1 MRSGWQLLGLLNEI
15 VNHSVDIRPRSQNKA
30 RALATSVYGAFHKN
44 GNRIG
49 ALSVVA
55 HSVVGTMELRKH
67 DLSSGTAAGVS
78 VLRTE
83 DIKALT
89 KTMPQVDPG
98 LSDQERID
106 QIRAIEELVCA
117 GQAAQAKLS
126 LDFDRSMREQAAVRG
141 VPKERQGRGIA
152 AQIAFARR
160 ESVHK
165 GEQHL
170 ALAKTLP
177 EMPYTQKA
185 FAQGRISEW
194 KATLMLRQTACLSR
208 QDRATVDRELAGD
221 PERIEGMGD
230 REAANEADKVAYK
243 LDPRSFVE
251 RRARAEKERHTTLR
265 PAPDVMTW
273 FTGLLPVKDGVA
285 VHAALSAEADRLRA
299 AGDERSR
306 GQIMADTLV
315 QRILAP
321 HLAGTEGKASG
332 VPLMVNVVVPDSVL
346 WGNDNGGGWVE
357 GYGDVPGDLI
367 REWIA
372 ANLESGV
379 DTWLRRIYETPKTG
393 ELVAM
398 DSKARGFDG
407 GLAAFLRMRDRGCRE
422 KWCDAPVRHLDHA
435 EGHAE
440 GGLTSAENGQGL
452 CEAHNYAKQAIGWS
466 AQPRPGPRH
475 TIETTTP
482 TGHTYETVA
491 PRFRPRTNLS
501 PAEIEFVQL
510 IWAA

>member
-1 MRSGWQLLGLLNEI
+1 VAASSVIVTMDLGMQG
-15 VNHSVDIRPRSQNKA
+15 V
-30 RALATSVYGAFHKN
+30 
-44 GNRIG
+44 
-49 ALSVVA
+49 
-55 HSVVGTMELRKH
+55 
-67 DLSSGTAAGVS
+67 SSGGAAGRS

-83 DIKALT
+83 AVQALT
-89 KTMPQVDPG
+89 AAMPNVDAG
-98 LSDQERID
+98 LSNQERID

-117 GQAAQAKLS
+117 GQAAQARLAA
-126 LDFDRSMREQAAVRG
+126 DFDRETREQAAARG
-141 VPKERQGRGIA
+141 VPKERQGRGVA

-160 ESVHK
+160 ESVHR
-165 GEQHL
+165 GERHL
-170 ALAKTLP
+170 ALAKTLAETP
-177 EMPYTQKA
+177 HTQAA
-185 FAQGRISEW
+185 FAAGRITEW
-194 KATLMLRQTACLSR
+194 KATLMLRETACLSR
-208 QDRATVDRELAGD
+208 QDRAAVDWAIAGD
-221 PERIEGMGD
+221 PDRIEGMGD
-230 REAANEADKVAYK
+230 RELVNEVNKLAYQR
-243 LDPRSFVE
+243 DPMSYVE
-251 RRARAEKERHTTLR
+251 RRRRAESERHTTVR

-273 FTGLLPVKDGVA
+273 FTALLPVKDGVA

-315 QRILAP
+315 RRILAP
-321 HLAGTEGKASG
+321 HQSSADGVTG

-346 WGNDNGGGWVE
+346 WGNHDGGGWVE

-422 KWCDAPVRHLDHA
+422 QWCDAPVRHLDHA
-435 EGHAE
+435 ESHAD
-440 GGLTSAENGQGL
+440 GGLTSAENGQGI

-482 TGHTYETVA
+482 TGHTYETTA
-491 PRFRPRTNLS
+491 PRIRPGMT
-501 PAEIEFVQL
+501 PAQIKFVQM